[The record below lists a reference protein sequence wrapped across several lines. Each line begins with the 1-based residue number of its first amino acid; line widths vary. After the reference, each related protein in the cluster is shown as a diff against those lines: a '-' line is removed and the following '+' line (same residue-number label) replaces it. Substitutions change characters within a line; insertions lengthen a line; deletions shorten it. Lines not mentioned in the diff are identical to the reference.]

1 MDATRKADLYR
12 NLCSHVMQAGVPM
25 DAAEE
30 LGMTEAT
37 LEKVLANDIKGL
49 KLSLEQVVS
58 IAEYIGIEAEVLLR
72 SPLDS
77 NELMVKA
84 IDDIYTFFSQKQM
97 NLTLTQVIES
107 LAHYFSISTEK
118 VCKQLFELMELG
130 LIGVEDAKFYQIEAS
145 DG

>member
-1 MDATRKADLYR
+1 
-12 NLCSHVMQAGVPM
+12 
-25 DAAEE
+25 
-30 LGMTEAT
+30 MTEAT

-58 IAEYIGIEAEVLLR
+58 IAEYIGIEPEVLLR

-130 LIGVEDAKFYQIEAS
+130 LIGVEDAKFYQIEAR